1 MNRIKRWQHLGS
13 LSLGLA
19 AGSIC
24 LSPVLAQQLAP
35 RLLPEPVQLAQAEAI
50 RPPDKEVTL
59 SAQGS
64 FRVATVTGD
73 GLPVSGARV
82 TLTPVQD
89 SRATTLSIRT
99 NARGEVLVSGIK
111 PGIYQVRIEAEQGS
125 YEGTLLVREADPN
138 AGSEQQLIVFTMSPP
153 PVAGAAPGTS
163 VGAFAGGRGLLLP
176 LVGIGLG
183 ATGTALALALE
194 GGNSGQPRPVS
205 SP

>member
-1 MNRIKRWQHLGS
+1 MNQIMRWKHLGS

-19 AGSIC
+19 AGSLC

-59 SAQGS
+59 SAQGGI
-64 FRVATVTGD
+64 RVVILTGD
-73 GLPVSGARV
+73 GSPVCGARV
-82 TLTPVQD
+82 TFTPVQD
-89 SRATTLSIRT
+89 SRATPLSIRT

-111 PGIYQVRIEAEQGS
+111 PGVYQVRIEAEQGT
-125 YEGTLLVREADPN
+125 YEGTLLVREVDPN
-138 AGSEQQLIVFTMSPP
+138 AGSEQQLIVFTLSPP
-153 PVAGAAPGTS
+153 LIAGAGPGTS
-163 VGAFAGGRGLLLP
+163 ACAFGGGRGLLLP

-194 GGNSGQPRPVS
+194 GGNGGQPRP
-205 SP
+205 